1 MRSAWGSVY
10 HEVISLSICFPFF
23 SFLTEVTESHVHN
36 IFAVKL
42 ADSSHQGE
50 LLGFPS
56 ICKVHYKSL

>member
-42 ADSSHQGE
+42 ADSSHQVE